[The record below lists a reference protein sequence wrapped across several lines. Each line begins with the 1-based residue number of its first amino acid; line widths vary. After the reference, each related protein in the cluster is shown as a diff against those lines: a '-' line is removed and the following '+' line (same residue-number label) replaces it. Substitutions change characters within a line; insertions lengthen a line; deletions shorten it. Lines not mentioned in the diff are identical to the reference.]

1 MNILG
6 SFIHNF
12 IDGLAIGVTFA
23 TGNRQQI
30 ISVVVA
36 IIAH

>member
-1 MNILG
+1 MNIIG

-23 TGNRQQI
+23 TGNKHEI
-30 ISVVVA
+30 IPVVIAVVA
-36 IIAH
+36 H